1 MSKKKIN
8 FVEKKVNEKRVT
20 LIDESVNDLVFT
32 DRNMVEIIIQNLLA
46 NAVKFSKIGDVITVS
61 KRERNGNVLICIADT
76 GVGIYKENQLKLFK
90 NIGFTTRGTNA
101 EKGTGLEL
109 SICKE
114 LVELNKGK
122 IWVESEP
129 NLGSKFFVEL
139 PRVKPVS

>member
-76 GVGIYKENQLKLFK
+76 GVGISKENQLKLFK

>member
-61 KRERNGNVLICIADT
+61 NRERNGNVLICIADT
-76 GVGIYKENQLKLFK
+76 GVGISKENQLKLFK

-101 EKGTGLEL
+101 EKGTGLGL